1 MSLPLILRP
10 EAEQDIAE
18 ARDWYEQHRDG
29 LGSEFLDE
37 VEACFARIRQ
47 FPEAYA
53 AGYRG
58 VRPPQKRD
66 GSPTWR
72 TIASE
77 AKSSKCLRSCTEVG
91 MSANGGQESRGL
103 SATSE

>member
-47 FPEAYA
+47 FPESYA

-58 VRPPQKRD
+58 VRPAKTRRFPYVAYYRIRAEVIEVLAVMH
-66 GSPTWR
+66 GSRHERQWR
-72 TIASE
+72 
-77 AKSSKCLRSCTEVG
+77 
-91 MSANGGQESRGL
+91 SRI
-103 SATSE
+103 